1 MSARD
6 LRFWGGYCRVMSTA
20 RQSHILV
27 VDDDRHIRTMLTRY
41 LTDHGLRVAMAD
53 GGEQMMDLFAQYQFD
68 VVVLDV
74 MMPGDDG
81 FTLCQRLRAQ
91 SHVPIILLTARDT
104 ETDRVIGLE
113 LGADDYVAKPF
124 NPRELLARIRAML
137 RRATMVSA
145 SASAAPGNHARF
157 HFAGWT
163 LDLTK
168 RALTSPRGTRVDL
181 TTGEFD
187 LLSALVHHPQH
198 VLSRDQLLDLVHGRS
213 SLNIDR
219 SIDVQISRLRR
230 KIEDDPQQPILI
242 RTVRNGGYFFTAD
255 VEPGVAARA

>member
-1 MSARD
+1 
-6 LRFWGGYCRVMSTA
+6 MSTA

-27 VDDDRHIRTMLTRY
+27 VDDDRHIRTMLARY
-41 LTDHGLRVAMAD
+41 LSDHGLRVTMAD
-53 GGEQMMDLFAQYQFD
+53 GGQQMMEMFARHQFD

-91 SHVPIILLTARDT
+91 SHIPIILLTARDT

-137 RRATMVSA
+137 RRATMVPA
-145 SASAAPGNHARF
+145 TAAGKQTRF

-163 LDLTK
+163 LDLKK

-187 LLSALVHHPQH
+187 LLTALAQHPQH

-213 SLNIDR
+213 NLNIDR

-230 KIEDDPQQPILI
+230 KIEENPQEPLLI

-255 VEPGVAARA
+255 VESGAPTHG